1 MEETTDKPRSERAR
15 EAFSALL
22 GDWRE
27 LLSKAVDEAETFT
40 REKPA
45 AGLTAAFVA
54 GLVFGSFFRRR

>member
-1 MEETTDKPRSERAR
+1 MEETTDTSRADRAR
-15 EAFSALL
+15 QTFSALL

-45 AGLTAAFVA
+45 AGLTAAFLA
-54 GLVFGSFFRRR
+54 GLVFGSFFRS